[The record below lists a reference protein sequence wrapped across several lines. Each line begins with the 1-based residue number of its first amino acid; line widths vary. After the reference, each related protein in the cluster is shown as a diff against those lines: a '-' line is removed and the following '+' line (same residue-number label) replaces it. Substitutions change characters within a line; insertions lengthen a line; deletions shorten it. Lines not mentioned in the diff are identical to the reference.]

1 MSATTINDGGPAF
14 PCGRDVTLDQFAPS
28 TGMELRDY
36 FASKAMQGLL
46 ARGIHYQTEAGRQHR
61 GGLEELDI
69 AGHAYLMADAM
80 LLARSKS

>member
-1 MSATTINDGGPAF
+1 MSKHINDGGPAF
-14 PCGRDVTLDQFAPS
+14 PVPNDANVNDQE
-28 TGMELRDY
+28 GMTLRDY

-46 ARGIHYQTEAGRQHR
+46 ARGIHYQTEAWRQHR